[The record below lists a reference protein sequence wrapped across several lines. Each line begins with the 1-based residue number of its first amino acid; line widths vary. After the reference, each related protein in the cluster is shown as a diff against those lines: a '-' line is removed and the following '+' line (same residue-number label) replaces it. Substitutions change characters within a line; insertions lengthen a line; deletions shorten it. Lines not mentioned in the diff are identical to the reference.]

1 MRGCPGCL
9 VAGWP
14 GFSTLLQPV
23 AATEASAFMSKNF
36 EISAELRADVGK
48 GASRRLRRTGK
59 VPAVL
64 YGGGRDPVSLIL
76 DHNFLFHAI
85 EDEAFRSSVLDIV
98 VGDGKRQSVVLRDL
112 QTHPFKPLITH
123 VDFLRVSAG
132 QELRMEVPLHFLN
145 EEKSPAARQSG
156 VVVSYQATSVEI
168 SATPENLPE
177 YLEVDLA
184 GLEPG
189 ESVLLSQIQ
198 LPKGVSIPALV
209 VSEDNDAAVV
219 TAIYIREGQ
228 GSGELA
234 AEADAAADIAPEVE
248 TIGESDDAEA
258 SDVEGDES
266 VDEADPDKKEE

>member
-1 MRGCPGCL
+1 
-9 VAGWP
+9 
-14 GFSTLLQPV
+14 
-23 AATEASAFMSKNF
+23 MSKNF